1 MHLAEPLILSAGQE
15 QGILIH
21 SAANRVCYSRK
32 QQGAEDSVL
41 RLKPWYATSSMIPFA
56 NYQPPG
62 NLYIHAGS
70 IHYTTHVDDARKRS
84 VSVPAA
90 KTSGTPTSASRLRAP
105 PRHGAEEKHAW
116 KCEICNLIFT
126 SSQALG
132 GHRSTS
138 QEHRESLAS
147 LESKDTEH
155 KHAKDVDKNETPPVF
170 SVPVSARESEK
181 EKDKLKEKAK
191 DRDKIKHKGKEK
203 EKDKAKKPD
212 ANKSDTKPEKR
223 TVKVEHAVSLAAI
236 ASSSSASSTLREAES
251 CPKSAKRGGIDNDVR
266 SHLDASVIKVGDLD
280 SKGPVRKKARIAA
293 DPAATAFLLTPQTQE
308 QNKRN
313 SKAKVYIDLRV
324 KSALNLVPWPGH
336 FQPVGS
342 SSFAPAPGMPGNL
355 SAAYLLS
362 AQQAH
367 LAQQQNMYA
376 PTLQLIHASTR
387 ATDSSSMASSS
398 MASSSMPSNSMVS
411 GRMMGSTTAA
421 PALFKEKTVWQ
432 SRVARNLAAETPQHS
447 KSPPGNAHCSNA
459 HCSANLSAEAC
470 GLIPEQALLSGLASS
485 MFTTPA
491 MSGYSLST
499 GAPMLWEGAVSM
511 GVSQNIEPAVS
522 SRAGQRAGG
531 SKRSAQSSKT
541 TPELNDCRDDAGSR
555 SNSCGAKGRPR
566 VLASLASK
574 RGRGHAKTSLQEE
587 LDEGLGQE
595 RIAECVHCHCDF
607 SHVNIQHRAAALSFH
622 MSNCPGLPLLAL
634 QATPRRFGAEH
645 GKELVGKEDGKAQH
659 ASDQKGAVSDA
670 SGAVS
675 DASPSSEH

>member
-1 MHLAEPLILSAGQE
+1 MHLAEPLIISAGQE

-116 KCEICNLIFT
+116 KCEICNLFFT

-155 KHAKDVDKNETPPVF
+155 KHAKDVDKKETPPVF

-181 EKDKLKEKAK
+181 EKDKIKEKAK
-191 DRDKIKHKGKEK
+191 DRDKIKQKGKEKEK

-212 ANKSDTKPEKR
+212 ANKSDTKLEKR
-223 TVKVEHAVSLAAI
+223 TVKVEHSVSLVAV
-236 ASSSSASSTLREAES
+236 ASSSTSSSTLREAES
-251 CPKSAKRGGIDNDVR
+251 CPKSAKRGGIDNDVCP
-266 SHLDASVIKVGDLD
+266 HLDASVIKAGDLD

-308 QNKRN
+308 QNKQN
-313 SKAKVYIDLRV
+313 SKAKVYIDLGV

-336 FQPVGS
+336 FQAVGS
-342 SSFAPAPGMPGNL
+342 SSFAPALGMPGNL

-367 LAQQQNMYA
+367 LAQQQSMYA

-398 MASSSMPSNSMVS
+398 MPSNSMAS
-411 GRMMGSTTAA
+411 GRMMGATTAA
-421 PALFKEKTVWQ
+421 PALFKEKAVWQ
-432 SRVARNLAAETPQHS
+432 SRVARNLAAETPHFS
-447 KSPPGNAHCSNA
+447 KSPPGNAHR
-459 HCSANLSAEAC
+459 SANLSAQAC
-470 GLIPEQALLSGLASS
+470 GLIPEQALLLGLASS
-485 MFTTPA
+485 MYTTPT
-491 MSGYSLST
+491 MSGYSIST
-499 GAPMLWEGAVSM
+499 GAPMLREGAVSM

-541 TPELNDCRDDAGSR
+541 TRELNDCKDDAGSR
-555 SNSCGAKGRPR
+555 SKSCGAKGRPR

-645 GKELVGKEDGKAQH
+645 GKEHVGKEDGKAQH
-659 ASDQKGAVSDA
+659 ASDQSGAVSDA
-670 SGAVS
+670 SGVVS
-675 DASPSSEH
+675 DASGVAEF